1 MKRYLPFAL
10 MFVSVGLVYACSSSD
25 ETTPTPDGGA
35 SSTSSSTSSTSSS
48 GGEGGSDAPTDS
60 PTDAPVTNVN
70 PIEGVGTP
78 TPIAT
83 LTPLGV
89 EGPVWRGDSLIFS
102 DYGQK
107 VLVKFTPPTTTNP
120 FRTATDGFYPI
131 GNTYDEKTNTFLSV
145 EAGAAGK
152 SGNIIR
158 TPAAGGQGAP
168 LALVFPLGDDDAT
181 ALTFDSPNDI
191 VARKSDGMIYVT
203 DPGYQTAD
211 QLITRNHIWRI
222 SGTAVFETPA
232 ADRPN
237 GIALSVDEKTLFV
250 GFSDTAK
257 IKKYPIG
264 TNGALGSA
272 VDFATLLGAVPLN
285 DSVALDGLTIDS
297 VGNVYAAINGGVV
310 VFKPDG
316 TQWGKITIAGKK
328 IGSVALGGAD
338 KKTLFMVGNFGN
350 GSYQVTVKVAGR

>member
-1 MKRYLPFAL
+1 

-48 GGEGGSDAPTDS
+48 GGEGGTDAPTDS
-60 PTDAPVTNVN
+60 PTDGSSSGSNVN
-70 PIEGVGTP
+70 PIEGAGTP
-78 TPIAT
+78 VPVAT

-120 FRTATDGFYPI
+120 FRTGTDGYYPI
-131 GNTYDEKTNTFLSV
+131 GNTFDEKTNTFLSV
-145 EAGAAGK
+145 EAAAAGK
-152 SGNIIR
+152 NGNIIR
-158 TPAAGGQGAP
+158 IPLAGGQGTP

-181 ALTFDSPNDI
+181 ALGFDSPNDI

-203 DPGYQTAD
+203 DPGYQTPDAM
-211 QLITRNHIWRI
+211 IMRNHIWRI

-264 TNGALGSA
+264 ANGALGQA
-272 VDFATLLGAVPLN
+272 VDFAAIQGAAPLN
-285 DSVALDGLTIDS
+285 ESVALDGLTVDS
-297 VGNVYAAINGGVV
+297 AGNVYAAMNGGVV

-316 TQWGKITIAGKK
+316 TQWGKIAIAGKK

-350 GSYQVTVKVAGR
+350 GSYSVNVKVAGK